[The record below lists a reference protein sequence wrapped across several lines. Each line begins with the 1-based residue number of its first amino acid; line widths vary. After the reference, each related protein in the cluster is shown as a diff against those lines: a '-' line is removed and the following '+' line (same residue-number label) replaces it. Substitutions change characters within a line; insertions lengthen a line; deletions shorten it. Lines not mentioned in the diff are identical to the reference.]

1 MHYSTLGRHLIV
13 DIWVKDPAILNDP
26 AALETIMVRASEA
39 GRLIVIGVQMH
50 QFSPHGVTGVV
61 LLATSHMSIH
71 TWPEHSYAALDIFTC
86 DGDPWAS
93 LKVLEEGLDAE
104 HLSVRQLERGVRE
117 LNVLSEPR

>member
-1 MHYSTLGRHLIV
+1 MHYSPLGRHLIV

-71 TWPEHSYAALDIFTC
+71 TWPEHAYAALDIFTC

-93 LKVLEEGLDAE
+93 LKVLEEALGAE
-104 HLSVRQLERGVRE
+104 HLAVRELERGVRE
-117 LNVLSEPR
+117 LNVLSEPQ